1 MYIHV
6 SVVEQKWGFKFP
18 LVHHNIMILSAF
30 LWSHTYSHYIINASL
45 YIILC
50 THTPHAQMLSLPT
63 SPILDIVSHPLWWVV
78 VLKEGDTFTFLC
90 IHFHYIITNVHN
102 IMNNASWYHGALP
115 PAYPVRIGWSVSPHI
130 HIYTALAILRFE
142 GQNWYAFTLCIC
154 LYTYICR
161 LPCH

>member
-1 MYIHV
+1 MATGQVLACLPLDPHLTTYFTYLYPLHV
-6 SVVEQKWGFKFP
+6 HTCFSGGTKVGFQISP
-18 LVHHNIMILSAF
+18 CPSWSLSAF
-30 LWSHTYSHYIINASL
+30 LWHHTYSHYIINASL

-130 HIYTALAILRFE
+130 YV
-142 GQNWYAFTLCIC
+142 YCIGH
-154 LYTYICR
+154 
-161 LPCH
+161 P